1 MDYVE
6 ICTGLAFNVI
16 SLFIVQYFLSKDKS
30 YEISISLITFAL
42 LLLYIYLCYAFDV
55 IIHREAI
62 IIICSFIVSLFY
74 IDIMNNRN
82 KVSQNKMFL
91 GHENTEQPEEGKFSE
106 KANQSEEVKQPENGK
121 QLKESEQ
128 SEESAKSEECAQT
141 EEESEQPE
149 ENKHAEDANQS
160 EDVKQP
166 ENGKQLKESE
176 QSEESAKTEEC
187 AQTEEESEQPE
198 ENKHAEDAKQS
209 EDVKQ
214 PEESEQSEEG
224 VKSEECAQTEEE
236 SEQPEENKQA
246 EDANQSEDVNNIYKL
261 AEGNLP
267 MVECNEIKQIGTEG
281 VDNSFDCNN
290 NHETAE
296 RLETYLT
303 CEDDAQQII
312 SNIEKIFKNEIFKNG
327 KITAS
332 LEVYIFA
339 GLDELD
345 YFVKEIKK
353 ESDTPTV
360 LCNPTVFHRILNNLF
375 PAIVT
380 TTERNMQISFYKI
393 YSKKMTIDIKPNS
406 FDRKKINEIKDLLR
420 INQDKNNSSTQ
431 SF

>member
-166 ENGKQLKESE
+166 E
-176 QSEESAKTEEC
+176 
-187 AQTEEESEQPE
+187 
-198 ENKHAEDAKQS
+198 
-209 EDVKQ
+209 
-214 PEESEQSEEG
+214 ESEQSEEG

-236 SEQPEENKQA
+236 SEQPEDNKQA

>member
-166 ENGKQLKESE
+166 E
-176 QSEESAKTEEC
+176 
-187 AQTEEESEQPE
+187 
-198 ENKHAEDAKQS
+198 
-209 EDVKQ
+209 
-214 PEESEQSEEG
+214 ESEQSEEG
-224 VKSEECAQTEEE
+224 VKFEECTQIEEE

-420 INQDKNNSSTQ
+420 IDQDKNNSSTQ

>member
-166 ENGKQLKESE
+166 E
-176 QSEESAKTEEC
+176 
-187 AQTEEESEQPE
+187 
-198 ENKHAEDAKQS
+198 
-209 EDVKQ
+209 
-214 PEESEQSEEG
+214 ESEQSEEG

-281 VDNSFDCNN
+281 VDNIFDCNN

-296 RLETYLT
+296 RLVV
-303 CEDDAQQII
+303 C
-312 SNIEKIFKNEIFKNG
+312 K
-327 KITAS
+327 
-332 LEVYIFA
+332 V
-339 GLDELD
+339 
-345 YFVKEIKK
+345 
-353 ESDTPTV
+353 
-360 LCNPTVFHRILNNLF
+360 
-375 PAIVT
+375 
-380 TTERNMQISFYKI
+380 
-393 YSKKMTIDIKPNS
+393 
-406 FDRKKINEIKDLLR
+406 
-420 INQDKNNSSTQ
+420 
-431 SF
+431 